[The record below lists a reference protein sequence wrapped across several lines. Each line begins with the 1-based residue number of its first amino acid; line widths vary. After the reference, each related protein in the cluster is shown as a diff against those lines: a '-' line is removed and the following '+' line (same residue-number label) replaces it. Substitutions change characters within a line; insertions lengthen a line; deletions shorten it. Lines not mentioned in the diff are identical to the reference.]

1 MNERELRER
10 LGAFRAP
17 GESAGEERLLV
28 LARAALPAVGRRRS
42 TARARVPRV
51 PRRVVLAV
59 ALLALG
65 TAGAAAAVEL
75 GSSSRGRFVELRL
88 PASGTLL
95 VSASSGSWAVQ
106 RDRLRLLGRA
116 YRDGALSPRALN
128 AAFAHGRSLML
139 VRVANGRRVA
149 TVPTDGPVS
158 LPRWS
163 LERGG
168 DVRIAFRSGGDLY
181 LVGGDGVGPGGSGGP
196 RLIGRST
203 LAVAPAWRP
212 HAARRTVAYLT
223 RAGLRIAEADSGRRL
238 GTLGAVWRGTP
249 LALTWARGGF
259 VLQLATTLE
268 RVRIAVSPAG
278 VPRVLDRLPARPV
291 AGVPSPD
298 GRLRALAR
306 PGRDAIELLGDDGTA
321 ALLPDIRANL
331 DVPRGAPLRL
341 VVSDWKG

>member
-17 GESAGEERLLV
+17 GESAGEERLLALV
-28 LARAALPAVGRRRS
+28 RSALPAGRRRR
-42 TARARVPRV
+42 TRRGPHV
-51 PRRVVLAV
+51 PRRLVLAV
-59 ALLALG
+59 ALLAIG
-65 TAGAAAAVEL
+65 SAGATAAVQL
-75 GSSSRGRFVELRL
+75 RTGDGARFAELRL
-88 PASGTLL
+88 PAAGTLL

-106 RDRLRLLGRA
+106 RDRLRLLGP

-128 AAFAHGRSLML
+128 AAFAHGRSLVL
-139 VRVANGRRVA
+139 VRVASGRRVA
-149 TVPTDGPVS
+149 TVPTGAPVS

-168 DVRIAFRSGGDLY
+168 DLRIAFRSGAALL

-196 RLIGRST
+196 RLLDRST
-203 LAVAPAWRP
+203 LPVAPAWRP
-212 HAARRTVAYLT
+212 NAPRRTLAYLT
-223 RAGLRIAEADSGRRL
+223 RAGLRLVEPDVGRRL
-238 GTLGAVWRGTP
+238 GTLAGGWQGTP
-249 LALTWARGGF
+249 LTLRWERSGR
-259 VLQLATTLE
+259 VLLLATRLE
-268 RVRIAVSPAG
+268 VVRIAVSAAG
-278 VPRVLDRLPARPV
+278 VPRVLDRRPAGRE

-306 PGRDAIELLGDDGTA
+306 PGRDALELLGERGRT
-321 ALLPDIRANL
+321 ALLTDIRANL